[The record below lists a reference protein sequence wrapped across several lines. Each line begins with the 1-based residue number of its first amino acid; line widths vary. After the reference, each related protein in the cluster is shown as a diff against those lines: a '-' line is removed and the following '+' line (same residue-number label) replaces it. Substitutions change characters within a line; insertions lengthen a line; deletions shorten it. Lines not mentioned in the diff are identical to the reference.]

1 MFSDSN
7 LQLKNKRN
15 LQDGFIEKL
24 GKLQLVHQL
33 HQTEAENKKLTDELT
48 QSKWV
53 NQELA
58 QQLAKMEK
66 ENRNLM
72 QLNKQFI
79 EKKQCSSSHSPAS
92 RKEDPC
98 RMTFAEKVAAYL
110 CTLLLFGSTLVF
122 IVTFIWLCYNDIK
135 KNYMRTK
142 LTKKLFFLK
151 SGMLTYFINKDEL
164 DKYTFV

>member
-7 LQLKNKRN
+7 LLLKNKRN
-15 LQDGFIEKL
+15 LQDGFIKKL

-33 HQTEAENKKLTDELT
+33 HQKEAENKKLTDELT

-72 QLNKQFI
+72 QLNKQLI
-79 EKKQCSSSHSPAS
+79 EKKQFLSHSPAS

-98 RMTFAEKVAAYL
+98 RMTFAEKIAGYL
-110 CTLLLFGSTLVF
+110 CTLLLLGSALAF
-122 IVTFIWLCYNDIK
+122 IVTTIWLCYNDIK
-135 KNYMRTK
+135 KT
-142 LTKKLFFLK
+142 T
-151 SGMLTYFINKDEL
+151 
-164 DKYTFV
+164 

>member
-1 MFSDSN
+1 MFSEN
-7 LQLKNKRN
+7 LLLKNKRN

-58 QQLAKMEK
+58 QQLAEMEK

-72 QLNKQFI
+72 HLNKQFI
-79 EKKQCSSSHSPAS
+79 EKKQCSSHSPAC

-98 RMTFAEKVAAYL
+98 RMEDWTFADKIAAYL
-110 CTLLLFGSTLVF
+110 CTFLLFFGFLGI
-122 IVTFIWLCYNDIK
+122 IVTNIWFCYNDIK
-135 KNYMRTK
+135 KT
-142 LTKKLFFLK
+142 T
-151 SGMLTYFINKDEL
+151 
-164 DKYTFV
+164 

>member
-7 LQLKNKRN
+7 LLLKNKRN
-15 LQDGFIEKL
+15 LQDGFIERL

-58 QQLAKMEK
+58 QQLAEMEK

-79 EKKQCSSSHSPAS
+79 EKKTVCISFS
-92 RKEDPC
+92 RKSKG
-98 RMTFAEKVAAYL
+98 RSL
-110 CTLLLFGSTLVF
+110 S
-122 IVTFIWLCYNDIK
+122 NDICR
-135 KNYMRTK
+135 KNRRLFVYVVAFGICIGFHRDCYMVV
-142 LTKKLFFLK
+142 L
-151 SGMLTYFINKDEL
+151 
-164 DKYTFV
+164 

>member
-7 LQLKNKRN
+7 LLLKNKTK
-15 LQDGFIEKL
+15 LQDGFIERL

-33 HQTEAENKKLTDELT
+33 HQIEAENKKLTDELT

-58 QQLAKMEK
+58 QQLAEMEK
-66 ENRNLM
+66 ENRKLM

-79 EKKQCSSSHSPAS
+79 EKKQCASHSPAS

-98 RMTFAEKVAAYL
+98 RMEDWTFADKIAAYL
-110 CTLLLFGSTLVF
+110 CTLLLCVSPLAF

-135 KNYMRTK
+135 KT
-142 LTKKLFFLK
+142 T
-151 SGMLTYFINKDEL
+151 
-164 DKYTFV
+164 

>member
-1 MFSDSN
+1 MFSDFS
-7 LQLKNKRN
+7 LLLKNKRN
-15 LQDGFIEKL
+15 LQDGFIKKL

-72 QLNKQFI
+72 QLNKQLI
-79 EKKQCSSSHSPAS
+79 EKKQFLSHSPAS

-98 RMTFAEKVAAYL
+98 RMEDWTFADKIAGYL
-110 CTLLLFGSTLVF
+110 CTLVLLVSPLVF

-135 KNYMRTK
+135 ET
-142 LTKKLFFLK
+142 T
-151 SGMLTYFINKDEL
+151 
-164 DKYTFV
+164 

>member
-7 LQLKNKRN
+7 LLLKNKRN
-15 LQDGFIEKL
+15 LQDGFIKRL

-58 QQLAKMEK
+58 QQLAEMEK

-79 EKKQCSSSHSPAS
+79 EKKQCASHSPAS

-98 RMTFAEKVAAYL
+98 RMTFADKIAGYL
-110 CTLLLFGSTLVF
+110 CTMVLCVSPL
-122 IVTFIWLCYNDIK
+122 IPVTTIWLYYNDIK
-135 KNYMRTK
+135 KT
-142 LTKKLFFLK
+142 T
-151 SGMLTYFINKDEL
+151 
-164 DKYTFV
+164 